1 MINMLTKIYV
11 SNNFDNVISLSIA
24 TRQWAVNNERL
35 SRIIILLFWGNFFK
49 PTVNLLPWKRR
60 GIWKYVTV
68 VQSAA
73 RSSKNYDNTLLI

>member
-49 PTVNLLPWKRR
+49 PTVNLLP
-60 GIWKYVTV
+60 
-68 VQSAA
+68 
-73 RSSKNYDNTLLI
+73 